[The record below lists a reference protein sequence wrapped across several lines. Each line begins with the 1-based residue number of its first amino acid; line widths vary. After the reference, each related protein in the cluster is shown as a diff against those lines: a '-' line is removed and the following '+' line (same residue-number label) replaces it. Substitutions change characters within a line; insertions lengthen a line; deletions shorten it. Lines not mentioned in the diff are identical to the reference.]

1 MKTMMK
7 RLIAGVL
14 TTAAIAT
21 LSGCSGGVQDPKH
34 LLVAHGHG
42 EWHPVNIGLT
52 TFAESVEEKTDYTF
66 SVYPNG
72 QLGDDSAMV
81 QLVKAGVLD
90 VAKVS
95 AGALEQFN
103 PAYSIFSVPYVFQST
118 EHYFNTMNNSEAV
131 QEIFNS
137 TRDDGFIAIGW
148 FDSGARSIY
157 TTKEGPV
164 ESPKDLNGLKI
175 RTMNSPTSVEMI
187 DNMGGSATPMSS
199 GEVYTSL
206 QQGILDGAENNET
219 VLVDDGHGEVCK
231 SYTYTQHQYLPDIVI
246 MSIETYDA
254 MSEEERQVVYDAMK
268 EAWQAHENE
277 WLQDVER
284 NKEGAKEMGVQFYEI
299 DKTPFIEACK
309 PQQEAFCA
317 QSEDNARY
325 FADFQSYLPKE
336 EQQ

>member
-277 WLQDVER
+277 WLQVVER

>member
-277 WLQDVER
+277 WLKVVER

-309 PQQEAFCA
+309 PQQDAFCA

>member
-52 TFAESVEEKTDYTF
+52 TFAGSVEAQTDYTF

-95 AGALEQFN
+95 AGTLEQFN

-118 EHYFNTMNNSEAV
+118 AHYFNTMNNSEAV

-164 ESPKDLNGLKI
+164 ESPKGLNGLKI

-187 DNMGGSATPMSS
+187 NNMGGSATPMSS

-246 MSIETYDA
+246 MSIETYDS
-254 MSEEERQVVYDAMK
+254 MTEEERQIVYDAMK

-277 WLQDVER
+277 WLQVVER

-309 PQQEAFCA
+309 PQQDAFCA

>member
-187 DNMGGSATPMSS
+187 DNMDGSATLMSS

-277 WLQDVER
+277 WLQVVER

-309 PQQEAFCA
+309 PQQDAFCA

>member
-277 WLQDVER
+277 WLQVVER

-309 PQQEAFCA
+309 PQQDAFCA